1 MSRQIKPR
9 ALVDVLNLYLTNK
22 SPINAREMATLLKQV
37 MVSVFDKFGISKT
50 DFASQV
56 VGEIIRAS
64 MNKQTGISRK
74 GEQDVVK
81 ALQEEFKNTPNA
93 PNLFRVSDTNLPEDA
108 KGVYN
113 KYISPF
119 LKSELSKFV
128 ASPKNPSDYRRLSQ
142 ATDIITKELT
152 TVMKN
157 LKRYT
162 GSDFASEYI
171 PSNRILRESQT
182 RLILDNIVEKEL
194 RNSSI
199 RKFVSND
206 EFKKFLQSAEAG
218 VNGPRFNMF
227 VVDLIKGLER
237 VEQQLTANGM
247 NRDGIKKILKFSN
260 SKNLESVYN
269 MVIPLYDKL
278 TPSKRERLKEIIS
291 NLTLKEWLA
300 GATATAGTAALA
312 KYVYDNSPESMKQLL
327 QLLQENEVAPPRN
340 TSKDR
345 QMFETDPIDPEDAK
359 DRTMFETDPQ
369 PNPQPE
375 QTSVTDG
382 KTPNVANKAET
393 IQKLSAL
400 LGGDSQ
406 TGKRSFAQPVNYS
419 IPSVGEFVPT
429 RRLKVFNQSI
439 GKGIKTGKFQR

>member
-1 MSRQIKPR
+1 MSRNVKPR
-9 ALVDVLNLYLTNK
+9 VLVDVLNLYLTNK
-22 SPINAREMATLLKQV
+22 SPINAREMAALLKQV
-37 MVSVFDKFGISKT
+37 MVSVFDKFGISQT

-56 VGEIIRAS
+56 VGEIVRAS

-74 GEQDVVK
+74 GERDVLQ
-81 ALQEEFKNTPNA
+81 ALKEEIKKTPNA
-93 PNLFRVSDTNLPEDA
+93 PDIFRVSDTNLPPDA

-119 LKSELSKFV
+119 LKSELSRFV

-142 ATDIITKELT
+142 ATDIIKRELT
-152 TVMKN
+152 TVVKN

-162 GSDFASEYI
+162 GNDFASEYV
-171 PSNRILRESQT
+171 PANRLLRESQT

-194 RNSSI
+194 KNSRI
-199 RKFVSND
+199 GQFVSND

-227 VVDLIKGLER
+227 VVDLIQGLEK
-237 VEQQLTANGM
+237 VERQLTENGM
-247 NRDGIKKILKFSN
+247 NREGIKKILKFSN

-278 TPSKRERLKEIIS
+278 TPGKRERLKEIIS
-291 NLTLKEWLA
+291 NLTLKEWLV
-300 GATATAGTAALA
+300 GATVTAATAGLA

-327 QLLQENEVAPPRN
+327 QLLQENEVAPRN

-345 QMFETDPIDPEDAK
+345 QMFEPDPVDPEDEK
-359 DRTMFETDPQ
+359 DRTVYENDP
-369 PNPQPE
+369 PPDPQPE
-375 QTSVTDG
+375 QPPAPAPDG
-382 KTPNVANKAET
+382 KTPNVANKDET
-393 IQKLSAL
+393 IQKLTAL
-400 LGGDSQ
+400 FGNSQ
-406 TGKRSFAQPVNYS
+406 TSKRSFAQPVNYN
-419 IPSVGEFVPT
+419 IPSIGEYVPT
-429 RRLKVFNQSI
+429 RRQNVFNQSI